1 VISFLRDESNSPSF
15 DSDERLSALGSL
27 LTSDVQTEK
36 VWNLNLLAWIDDVR
50 TGRLPEQSWQGNS
63 WLAYITPG
71 GMDLE
76 DLYSDD
82 WRGSY
87 SLDEAQRVL
96 LDYLRFLAPSAVD
109 RARAVADWEE
119 ENGREHPLRAQV

>member
-1 VISFLRDESNSPSF
+1 VITFLRNQFNGPSF

-27 LTSDVQTEK
+27 LTSDVQGVKES
-36 VWNLNLLAWIDDVR
+36 NLDLLAWIDDVR
-50 TGRLPEQSWQGNS
+50 AGRLAEQMWNGNS
-63 WLAYITPG
+63 WVAYIRPD

-82 WRGSY
+82 WQGSY
-87 SLDEAQRVL
+87 SLDEAQRVA
-96 LDYLRFLAPSAVD
+96 LDYLKFLAPSAVD